1 VKIAAPSPSPSPAF
15 GRAPLRRAV
24 GVTLVGLVLAVFAW
38 WPMLAAYPNT
48 QGGDGPPYHKTLEAA
63 RVSLVRYHELPL
75 WNPYECGG
83 LPLWDNPQA
92 PVGAPLVWPMF
103 LIGTTAAMV
112 LWYLL
117 HSAMGFASM
126 WFFARDEVKLSRAGT
141 LVASVGWAFS
151 GFHQQHYSGGHFT
164 FVPFLYFP
172 LAFLLWRRAERD
184 LRHAVALGWLVAW
197 MMYEGAVYPLP
208 HLLVLLFVETLTR
221 LNKRSLVP
229 IARAAAVVLVVGF
242 TVGAS
247 RFLPVMDQLRSHVR
261 PIGVE
266 NDHIQWETLRDMF
279 LSRTHARG
287 VPGQSY
293 VWPEYGTYLGPFL
306 FALACVG
313 LLFAAFEAPWLVL
326 LFGVAFVLMMGH
338 FSPLAPWAVLKGHVF
353 PFKEMRVPSR
363 FRCEVSLFLAL
374 FAGLAVDRLPKL
386 AALLPG
392 HPTRA
397 VRTVA
402 LGLALVGAG
411 DMIAV
416 GIDWFQVC
424 FGNAPEQRVA
434 PSARLYVHGPNLA
447 GMIDQPRQNR
457 MRLACWDEWGF
468 GAGAPMW
475 DGDVPQARPAPGA
488 AARVETVRRTQNTFT
503 LDVVAD
509 QPSRV
514 LVNGTYDRGWR
525 TDVGTLAD
533 EGKLL
538 VLDLPAGRHHVT
550 LRYWPH
556 GLTLGFVLTALG
568 LVGSAVAMRRLG
580 KRAA

>member
-1 VKIAAPSPSPSPAF
+1 
-15 GRAPLRRAV
+15 
-24 GVTLVGLVLAVFAW
+24 
-38 WPMLAAYPNT
+38 
-48 QGGDGPPYHKTLEAA
+48 
-63 RVSLVRYHELPL
+63 
-75 WNPYECGG
+75 
-83 LPLWDNPQA
+83 
-92 PVGAPLVWPMF
+92 
-103 LIGTTAAMV
+103 
-112 LWYLL
+112 
-117 HSAMGFASM
+117 
-126 WFFARDEVKLSRAGT
+126 
-141 LVASVGWAFS
+141 
-151 GFHQQHYSGGHFT
+151 
-164 FVPFLYFP
+164 
-172 LAFLLWRRAERD
+172 
-184 LRHAVALGWLVAW
+184 
-197 MMYEGAVYPLP
+197 
-208 HLLVLLFVETLTR
+208 
-221 LNKRSLVP
+221 
-229 IARAAAVVLVVGF
+229 
-242 TVGAS
+242 
-247 RFLPVMDQLRSHVR
+247 
-261 PIGVE
+261 
-266 NDHIQWETLRDMF
+266 
-279 LSRTHARG
+279 
-287 VPGQSY
+287 
-293 VWPEYGTYLGPFL
+293 
-306 FALACVG
+306 
-313 LLFAAFEAPWLVL
+313 
-326 LFGVAFVLMMGH
+326 
-338 FSPLAPWAVLKGHVF
+338 
-353 PFKEMRVPSR
+353 
-363 FRCEVSLFLAL
+363 
-374 FAGLAVDRLPKL
+374 
-386 AALLPG
+386 
-392 HPTRA
+392 
-397 VRTVA
+397 
-402 LGLALVGAG
+402 
-411 DMIAV
+411 MIAV